1 MLETQVAISY
11 AFASCI
17 LRERVAQKTREKGKT
32 KAAASGVGCPWD
44 FHMKGRNGGSY
55 VRPMCTVSQLPN
67 VYLLMVFVRP

>member
-17 LRERVAQKTREKGKT
+17 LRERVAEKTREKGKT

-44 FHMKGRNGGSY
+44 FHMKGRNGGSL
-55 VRPMCTVSQLPN
+55 RQDTVYSYQILSSDG
-67 VYLLMVFVRP
+67 VS